1 MKQLTEQ
8 DYARAAARLR
18 CEVAAIKAVAAVESR
33 VSGFLVD
40 GRPVILFER
49 HIFRRQLIQ
58 NRIDAAP
65 HELARPDIVNRR
77 PGGYVGGAAEHERL
91 ADAAAIN
98 RDAALK
104 SCSWGKFQIMGFN
117 WRATGHASLQDF
129 VNAMYRD
136 EAAQLDAF
144 VEFLFAEGLDDE
156 MVRRD
161 WAAFAERYNGPAYRK
176 NRYDAKLAT
185 AYKRFAMR
193 AAA

>member
-1 MKQLTEQ
+1 VKQLTEQ
-8 DYARAAARLR
+8 DYAKAAARLG

-49 HIFRRQLIQ
+49 HIFRRQLVQ
-58 NRIDAAP
+58 NRVDPAP
-65 HELARPDIVNRR
+65 HERARPDIVNRR

-91 ADAAAIN
+91 ADAVAIN

-144 VEFLFAEGLDDE
+144 VAFLYAEGLDDE
-156 MVRRD
+156 LVRRD